1 MMGFFLL
8 IDSGL
13 KQSPMVGEFMNSKR
27 EFIDWNMV
35 LNKIFKI

>member
-13 KQSPMVGEFMNSKR
+13 KQSPMVEEFMNSKR